1 MGPCDKDSLLY
12 HLQLRSLTYN
22 LVSELLV
29 NHRLLILD
37 DATLCIMSSHQLD
50 FKVSPAIV

>member
-22 LVSELLV
+22 FVSELLV

-50 FKVSPAIV
+50 FKVSPVIM